1 MRKSIILISVA
12 LLLAVSG
19 YTLIKSKGA
28 AEKILPSKGTTETK
42 NTIVFLGDS
51 VTAGYGVESSQAFPY
66 LINEYWKDSN
76 ISFTSKNEG
85 ISGDTTTGVLSRLDS
100 ILTDDVYM
108 VFLEIGANDA
118 FEKTDVR
125 VIKDNL
131 KTIIQR
137 IQDRQIKVV
146 LMAMDLP
153 KVAYLKD
160 ADYVKSFAAIYEEVG
175 KELEIPVMPSLVKEN
190 DNKNDI
196 WQEDRIHPSSKGHQV
211 LAKNVLRF
219 LNKEWVY
226 DN

>member
-1 MRKSIILISVA
+1 MRKPIILIAVA

-19 YTLIKSKGA
+19 YTLIKSKGT
-28 AEKILPSKGTTETK
+28 AEKILPANGTADTK

-51 VTAGYGVESSQAFPY
+51 VTAGYGVESNQAFPY
-66 LINEYWKDSN
+66 LISEYWKDNN
-76 ISFTSKNEG
+76 ISFISKNEG
-85 ISGDTTTGVLSRLDS
+85 ISGDTTTGVLSRLDN

-108 VFLEIGANDA
+108 VFVEIGANDA
-118 FEKTDVR
+118 FAKTDVK

-153 KVAYLKD
+153 KVVYLKD
-160 ADYVKSFAAIYEEVG
+160 ADYVKSFAAIYGEIG
-175 KELEIPVMPSLVKEN
+175 KEMEIPVMPSLIKEN
-190 DNKNDI
+190 DNNNEL
-196 WQEDRIHPSSKGHQV
+196 WQEDRIHPSSIGHQV

-226 DN
+226 DK